1 MKEIDFIN
9 DRMNHKEVEIPSYL
23 YKYRPFDEYTFEM
36 LDNNYVYL
44 CPAERLDDPS
54 ECKIDFSS
62 EDLYDLQTNRL
73 TARCVNIIL
82 DYVRPHITDADFQK
96 FKHMIEQKADSD
108 GLIHGPDL
116 LEAYFRMQGLIPEEM
131 LVPLINILNNLSEK
145 LYTEDVKNGFHN
157 VFSLAYN
164 ARRDMGICSLSEL
177 KENNE
182 MWQKYANDAMGYCIE
197 YKMSGYENQSLLY
210 PVVYQDDRETNIV
223 TNILG
228 TFIGQMI
235 FAISGGQLS
244 ADKSQFMRLF
254 LTKNSFWSYQKEWR
268 LMGDANTKLTAPS
281 INAIYLGKKV
291 LQKGREQMAQYCAKH
306 NIKLFESDLS

>member
-1 MKEIDFIN
+1 
-9 DRMNHKEVEIPSYL
+9 
-23 YKYRPFDEYTFEM
+23 
-36 LDNNYVYL
+36 
-44 CPAERLDDPS
+44 
-54 ECKIDFSS
+54 
-62 EDLYDLQTNRL
+62 
-73 TARCVNIIL
+73 
-82 DYVRPHITDADFQK
+82 
-96 FKHMIEQKADSD
+96 
-108 GLIHGPDL
+108 
-116 LEAYFRMQGLIPEEM
+116 
-131 LVPLINILNNLSEK
+131 
-145 LYTEDVKNGFHN
+145 
-157 VFSLAYN
+157 
-164 ARRDMGICSLSEL
+164 
-177 KENNE
+177 
-182 MWQKYANDAMGYCIE
+182 
-197 YKMSGYENQSLLY
+197 MSGYENQSLLY